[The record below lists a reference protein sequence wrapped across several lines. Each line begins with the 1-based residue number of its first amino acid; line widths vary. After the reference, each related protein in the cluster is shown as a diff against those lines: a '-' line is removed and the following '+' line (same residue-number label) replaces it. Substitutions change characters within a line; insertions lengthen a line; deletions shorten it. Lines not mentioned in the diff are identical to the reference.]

1 MPGLREFFRS
11 EAFVPTV
18 AVFPP
23 IDTARLAGDLALA
36 AEGRTRGG
44 RGQPGPDETGLD
56 GIESRIVESVGDLRR
71 RGLDSYGENVRV
83 YDARLARAVDAREAV
98 EMAASKARSD
108 FQAAVAVWQARMAT
122 PAANIELAKGAFARF
137 RAEHGVG
144 HVAVRA
150 DLLSW
155 IFVALLVIALESAA
169 NAFLFRAVMSTGWA
183 GGHDHRRGDLGFER
197 GDRGAR
203 HLLRAQPQP
212 PALVLE
218 AVRAGGGADRH
229 RPLPRLQPRG
239 GASPRRAG
247 AGAGARGGPDA
258 VLGEPLADAAGAREL
273 PVGAADAGGRGGGDR
288 RRPQDLPRDRPLSGV
303 SGDLRHGDPRPRRL
317 RGEPRPGDR
326 RPRRQPRRRHRRP
339 ARRQP
344 GDAALD
350 PRGGGRALRAELAA
364 LGARPVPRA
373 LRRQGE
379 HAPRRLPRR
388 QPRGA
393 AGRGS
398 RGGRGGAGAFQR
410 PLRLSRDAACR
421 GRRRRRATTRS
432 ASRSG

>member
-1 MPGLREFFRS
+1 MVNRTGGAGWQTVTAMDRVVGGFWSNCGHGSAGGRLPGAPEGSGCRDCGNSSGRRRSCPPSRSFRPS
-11 EAFVPTV
+11 TPRASPATSRS
-18 AVFPP
+18 PP
-23 IDTARLAGDLALA
+23 RGA
-36 AEGRTRGG
+36 TRGG

-239 GASPRRAG
+239 GAPPRRAG
-247 AGAGARGGPDA
+247 AGARSS
-258 VLGEPLADAAGAREL
+258 
-273 PVGAADAGGRGGGDR
+273 
-288 RRPQDLPRDRPLSGV
+288 RRP
-303 SGDLRHGDPRPRRL
+303 
-317 RGEPRPGDR
+317 
-326 RPRRQPRRRHRRP
+326 
-339 ARRQP
+339 
-344 GDAALD
+344 
-350 PRGGGRALRAELAA
+350 
-364 LGARPVPRA
+364 
-373 LRRQGE
+373 
-379 HAPRRLPRR
+379 
-388 QPRGA
+388 
-393 AGRGS
+393 
-398 RGGRGGAGAFQR
+398 
-410 PLRLSRDAACR
+410 
-421 GRRRRRATTRS
+421 
-432 ASRSG
+432 